1 MSSGTYYLLNEN
13 ICLRG
18 YDKLPYALMRRPDN
32 SVMFVDKNLF
42 WALSLCDGQTDLSLP
57 IYPAAVFANIRELE
71 RNKII
76 HPCEYG
82 ASLTEDQKY
91 RLYPN
96 RYIDSAHWSI
106 TGRCNFRCRHCYMS
120 APEAKLGELTHE
132 QIMDII
138 DQFEACGIQKT
149 TLTGGE
155 PLVRRDFEDIVRE
168 LSRRRIVI
176 TQIYSNGALV
186 NDKLLDML
194 EYYGQKPE
202 FNMSYD
208 GDEGM
213 HDWLRGIP
221 HAGDMV
227 LRAFDLCYDRGF
239 PTGSELC
246 LFQKNK
252 HLLRQSL
259 STLGAH
265 HVGSCKVNPVS
276 ESELWLRTTGEN
288 QTLAMEECFEL
299 YLDYLPHYFEDGEP
313 VALMLGGFFLG
324 HGDGSK
330 TYRIPIE
337 KYPADFD
344 CSRMTLCGHA
354 RSQVYISPESRML
367 PCLSLSSFDEIQ
379 AGFPKITDIGLQA
392 GLTDSSYMQLIDM
405 RLEEFFKVNQTCGAC
420 EYRVRCGGSC
430 RACALGLS
438 GGKDLLASDPAA
450 CLYFKG
456 GYDKRIRQVLAGIAE
471 IG

>member
-1 MSSGTYYLLNEN
+1 MRQGIYYLLHKNL
-13 ICLRG
+13 CLRG
-18 YDKLPYALMRRPDN
+18 YDKLPYVLMHRPDN
-32 SVMFVDKNLF
+32 RIMFLDKNTF

-57 IYPAAVFANIRELE
+57 LYPDVIRENIRELE
-71 RNKII
+71 KQKVI
-76 HPCEYG
+76 HRCEEG

-91 RLYPN
+91 RFYPN
-96 RYIDSAHWSI
+96 RYIESAHWSI
-106 TGRCNFRCRHCYMS
+106 TGRCNYRCRHCYMS

-132 QIMDII
+132 QILDII

-168 LSRRRIVI
+168 LSKRKIVI

-186 NDKLLDML
+186 NEKLLDML
-194 EYYGQKPE
+194 EHYGQKPE

-221 HAGDMV
+221 HAGESV
-227 LRAFDLCYDRGF
+227 LKAFDLCYEHGF

-259 STLGAH
+259 NTLGAH
-265 HVGSCKVNPVS
+265 HVGSCKINPVT

-288 QTLAMEECFEL
+288 ATLSMDECFKL
-299 YLDYLPHYFEDGEP
+299 YLDYVPHYFEDGEP
-313 VALMLGGFFLG
+313 LALMLGGFFVGLG
-324 HGDGSK
+324 NGSRK
-330 TYRIPIE
+330 YRIPLE
-337 KYPADFD
+337 KYPDGFD

-379 AGFPKITDIGLQA
+379 KDFPKITDIGLQK

-405 RLEEFFKVNQTCGAC
+405 RLDQFFDINKKCGEC
-420 EYRVRCGGSC
+420 QYRTRCGGSC
-430 RACALGLS
+430 RASALALS
-438 GGKDLLASDPAA
+438 GGKDILASDPAA

-456 GYDKRIRQVLAGIAE
+456 GYDQKIRQALDGIAE
-471 IG
+471 RI